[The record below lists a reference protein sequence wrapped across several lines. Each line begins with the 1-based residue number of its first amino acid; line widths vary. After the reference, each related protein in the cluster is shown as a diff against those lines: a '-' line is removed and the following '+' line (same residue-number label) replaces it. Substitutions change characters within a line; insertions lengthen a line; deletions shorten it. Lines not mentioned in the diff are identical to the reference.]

1 MRKRMIQK
9 RNALL
14 AMLVGAVL
22 CPGTNIAPAQT
33 PHPVQPGHRSPIH
46 TKQEA
51 VVRIK
56 NGPVVR
62 GRIVQADEDSILLE
76 VADRGCPVTLDP
88 EEVASI
94 VYPAAIEVVKQ
105 APQKSPQRVKVDK
118 KGDAAGKRRAGRK
131 HDAVA
136 RLARPSPL

>member
-22 CPGTNIAPAQT
+22 CLGTNIAPAQI

-46 TKQEA
+46 TKQVA

-76 VADRGCPVTLDP
+76 VADRGCPLTLDI

-94 VYPAAIEVVKQ
+94 VYPAAIEVARQ
-105 APQKSPQRVKVDK
+105 APQKSPPRVKVAK

-131 HDAVA
+131 LGAVA